1 MRNNKGKAYVIVPI
15 IVVAVIL
22 VAYFYG
28 WQIGAHLN
36 KDRTAYNISELS
48 VLIGKD
54 IDEGKER
61 GTFYVTGVKEG
72 DMLSINDYVCS
83 TNGTVR
89 QFSILE
95 KSRGGMKVRFE
106 YDISDN
112 YYVIQKYKFGTEIPE
127 DRPEAHKLYRKT
139 VEIIDM
145 IILPEMTD
153 YEKELAIHD
162 YIVTNC
168 QYGYVD
174 YSQEYAYR
182 AYGVLVQG
190 KAVCNGYA
198 EAMSLLL
205 SCVDVENYIM
215 VGEAYSDGE
224 WELHAW
230 NAVLLDGQ
238 WYQVDATWNDP
249 LPDRGYY
256 AGHTYF
262 NVTDDIMDDT
272 HKWENDTYNDC
283 DSMAYNYFEYNDL
296 ITNEA
301 GLLSIVQQAAAKN
314 ITGTVEAV
322 VTDYN
327 ASEFDWQFVFG
338 IPGVNSFE
346 YTVDSYGNDH
356 MVTIYLNQIH

>member
-1 MRNNKGKAYVIVPI
+1 MNNKGKVYVIVPI
-15 IVVAVIL
+15 LVVTAIL
-22 VAYFYG
+22 IAYFFG
-28 WQIGAHLN
+28 WKIGAHLN
-36 KDRTAYNISELS
+36 KDRTAYNITELAI
-48 VLIGKD
+48 LIGED
-54 IDEGKER
+54 IDNGKDS
-61 GTFYVTGVKEG
+61 GTFYVTGITTKE
-72 DMLSINDYVCS
+72 LVSINDYVCS
-83 TNGTVR
+83 TNGVVE
-89 QFSILE
+89 QYSIYE
-95 KSRGGMKVRFE
+95 KSYGGMKVSFR

-112 YYVIQKYKFGTEIPE
+112 YYVIQKYKNGTEIPN
-127 DRPEAHKLYRKT
+127 DRPEAYKLYDKT
-139 VEIIDM
+139 VEIIDT
-145 IILPEMTD
+145 IITPGMTD

-162 YIVTNC
+162 YIVKNC

-215 VGEAYSDGE
+215 VGEAYSENG

-230 NAVLLDGQ
+230 NAVCLDGE

-249 LPDRGYY
+249 LPDRGFY

-272 HKWENDTYNDC
+272 HKWDEEVYDDC
-283 DSMAYNYFEYNDL
+283 NNMSYNYYEYNDL

-301 GLLSIVQQAAAKN
+301 GLFSVVSQVASRN
-314 ITGTVEAV
+314 IAGTVEAV

-327 ASEFDWQFVFG
+327 EKDFDWQFVFG
-338 IPGVNSFE
+338 IPGINSFE

-356 MVTIYLNQIH
+356 MVTIYLNQSH